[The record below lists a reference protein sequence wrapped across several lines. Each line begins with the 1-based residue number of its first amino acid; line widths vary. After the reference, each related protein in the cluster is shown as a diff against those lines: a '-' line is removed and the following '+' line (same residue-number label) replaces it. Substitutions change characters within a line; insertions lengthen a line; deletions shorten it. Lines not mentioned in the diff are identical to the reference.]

1 MTQELGYEEI
11 EYDGL
16 VLEGGV
22 ETEPKKFSE
31 VFSKENLPTI
41 IFYGLII
48 LVVVLI
54 IIAIINGSSKPK
66 KEGFRRLVLQQ
77 MMMRNKKYQ
86 PDGKPGCGSLTRGS
100 KATQFLTNGRYK
112 PMPPQESSIPA
123 QRQPIRPLRP
133 GYKPVVE
140 PTTEG
145 QPPEESIAKEIADKT
160 IELIE
165 EATGEQN
172 DNMINPE
179 TGIVPTTEP
188 LDVNSANSGYI
199 LDSTVNTDREPEIT
213 NKPVDKPVIEG
224 YNYSRTSVGALEN
237 LMPASKFGLQETY
250 QPMNIAMRKYV
261 KSKK

>member
-1 MTQELGYEEI
+1 MTEEF
-11 EYDGL
+11 EYDEI
-16 VLEGGV
+16 VLEGG
-22 ETEPKKFSE
+22 EEIKPKSFSE

-54 IIAIINGSSKPK
+54 VIAIINGSSKSK

-77 MMMRNKKYQ
+77 MMMRNKRYQ

-100 KATQFLTNGRYK
+100 KATQFLTNGKYK
-112 PMPPQESSIPA
+112 PMSPDTSVPA
-123 QRQPIRPLRP
+123 QRQPMRPLRP
-133 GYKPVVE
+133 GYKPEQEPTVVE
-140 PTTEG
+140 PT
-145 QPPEESIAKEIADKT
+145 EESIAKEIADKT

-188 LDVNSANSGYI
+188 LDVDSSNSGYI

>member
-1 MTQELGYEEI
+1 MKDTFGGTIMIYILIFFLGIYI
-11 EYDGL
+11 
-16 VLEGGV
+16 
-22 ETEPKKFSE
+22 
-31 VFSKENLPTI
+31 VF
-41 IFYGLII
+41 
-48 LVVVLI
+48 
-54 IIAIINGSSKPK
+54 IA
-66 KEGFRRLVLQQ
+66 
-77 MMMRNKKYQ
+77 
-86 PDGKPGCGSLTRGS
+86 LT
-100 KATQFLTNGRYK
+100 LRY
-112 PMPPQESSIPA
+112 A
-123 QRQPIRPLRP
+123 QSFKL
-133 GYKPVVE
+133 KN
-140 PTTEG
+140 
-145 QPPEESIAKEIADKT
+145 KT

-213 NKPVDKPVIEG
+213 NKPVDNPVIEG